1 MNTSFYWTLFLFQL
15 RHQFTNKYIHVSTT
29 KTSDTESN
37 NMAVNMI
44 IQKLIAFDFFPA
56 DFNHI
61 ETILFKLITGG
72 AEGRKF

>member
-1 MNTSFYWTLFLFQL
+1 M
-15 RHQFTNKYIHVSTT
+15 STT

-44 IQKLIAFDFFPA
+44 IQKFDFFPA

>member
-1 MNTSFYWTLFLFQL
+1 M
-15 RHQFTNKYIHVSTT
+15 STT

-44 IQKLIAFDFFPA
+44 IQKLIPFDFFPA